1 MNTSVL
7 ILFFIMSILY
17 LSVVAGLIYLSYN
30 YVKYINKLEK
40 DNCKCSED
48 MKRDMV
54 KNFSYLILLSWVI
67 LFFVILFVPP
77 KTLNMLNNK
86 YVSLFN
92 YLFVV
97 SYGFLLFFY
106 SKKLI
111 DETCECSESWV
122 RDAMQYQSYVYISLS
137 VISILLFL
145 TKLLIGNDKREVFK
159 LINALR
165 N

>member
-17 LSVVAGLIYLSYN
+17 LSVVVGLIYLSYN

-77 KTLNMLNNK
+77 KTLNILNNK

-111 DETCECSESWV
+111 DESCECSESWV

>member
-1 MNTSVL
+1 M
-7 ILFFIMSILY
+7 
-17 LSVVAGLIYLSYN
+17 
-30 YVKYINKLEK
+30 
-40 DNCKCSED
+40 
-48 MKRDMV
+48 
-54 KNFSYLILLSWVI
+54 VI
-67 LFFVILFVPP
+67 LFFVILFIPP
-77 KTLNMLNNK
+77 KKLNIFNNK

-92 YLFVV
+92 YLFVI
-97 SYGFLLFFY
+97 SCGFLLFFY

-111 DETCECSESWV
+111 DESCECSESWV
-122 RDAMQYQSYVYISLS
+122 REAMRYQSYVYISLS

>member
-1 MNTSVL
+1 MNTSFL
-7 ILFFIMSILY
+7 ILFFIMSTLY

-77 KTLNMLNNK
+77 KTLNIFNNK

-111 DETCECSESWV
+111 DESCECSESWV

-145 TKLLIGNDKREVFK
+145 IKLLIGNDKREVFK

>member
-48 MKRDMV
+48 IKRDMV

-111 DETCECSESWV
+111 DESCECSESWV

>member
-1 MNTSVL
+1 
-7 ILFFIMSILY
+7 MSILY

-77 KTLNMLNNK
+77 KTLNILNNK

-111 DETCECSESWV
+111 DESCECSESWV

>member
-77 KTLNMLNNK
+77 KTLNILNNK

-111 DETCECSESWV
+111 DESCECSESWV